1 MKRCTSVKP
10 VLEIFLVFLKLGLT
24 SFGGPVAHIGYFR
37 AEFVE
42 RRRWLEEARFA
53 DLVTLSQFLPGPASS
68 KVGFGVGLQRAGWMG
83 AFAAWAGFTLPSAA
97 ALILFAFGV
106 SKWTGLANSSAL
118 HGLKLVAVAVV
129 AQAVGGMAR
138 TLCPDRIRVILAIAA
153 ALISLG
159 VQTGS
164 GQILAIVMGMLV
176 GRLAVRPSKV
186 NTSAHESYG
195 VSRRTGAVLLCVF
208 VALLIG
214 LPAIAAR
221 AEYSI
226 LSAVAAFY
234 QVGSL
239 VFGGG
244 HVMLPLLQ
252 AAVVP
257 AGLVSADT
265 FLTGYGAV
273 QAVPGPLFTFAAY
286 LGAVMAAPLGGVAGG
301 MILLVAIFVPGFLLF
316 AGVMPFWEAL
326 RRRQSARQAIAGV
339 NAAVVG
345 ILAAALYD
353 PVWTSAVHSW
363 KDLSL
368 VLAAISLLV
377 LIRLPPLVVIAAT
390 VLTAMA
396 VA

>member
-1 MKRCTSVKP
+1 MKP